1 MNVIIF
7 KWRDEKM
14 ESEMLKIFDEHGI
27 EIGTAPRSEVHKA
40 GHWHET
46 FHCWFIERIAG
57 IDYLYFQIRSSAK
70 KDYPNLLDITAAG
83 HILADENFMDGLRE
97 VKEELGIDLTS
108 EKIIELGIIKDSL
121 INPEFIDKELCHV
134 YLYDKHVPFDN
145 YTLQK
150 EEVSGIVR
158 ARIDSFEKLWFEEMR
173 ELNVDGFQIDDNG
186 AKKPLSLT
194 VVKNDFVPHE
204 DSYIKKVIKG
214 VRNL

>member
-1 MNVIIF
+1 M
-7 KWRDEKM
+7 KM
-14 ESEMLKIFDEHGI
+14 ESEMLKIFDEQGI
-27 EIGTAPRSEVHKA
+27 EIGKATRSEVHKA

-46 FHCWFIERIAG
+46 FHCWFTERIAG
-57 IDYLYFQIRSSAK
+57 IDYLYFQIRSSVK

-83 HILADENFMDGLRE
+83 HILADENYMDGLRE
-97 VKEELGIDLTS
+97 VKEELGIDLTR

-121 INPEFIDKELCHV
+121 ISSEFIDKELCHV

-158 ARIDSFEKLWFEEMR
+158 ARIDDFEKLWFKEMR
-173 ELNVDGFQIDDNG
+173 ELNVDGFQIDDNC
-186 AKKPLSLT
+186 AKKPLTMT

-204 DSYIKKVIKG
+204 DIYIKKVIKA